1 MTGLAAVSGA
11 VWVAKRQDQ
20 SRRDEVRVALFD
32 RRQKTLELFSGLSGE
47 WWQNARLP
55 EDRQNELRRLVSDI
69 ELLFDEPVHIEAEQL
84 FTDTIF
90 QNMFERHAQMFLETG
105 QEEKWNSMLEAGEQR
120 FKEIA
125 DRLPRLREIL
135 VSSTRVGTVFR

>member
-1 MTGLAAVSGA
+1 
-11 VWVAKRQDQ
+11 
-20 SRRDEVRVALFD
+20 
-32 RRQKTLELFSGLSGE
+32 
-47 WWQNARLP
+47 
-55 EDRQNELRRLVSDI
+55 
-69 ELLFDEPVHIEAEQL
+69 LFDEPVHIDAEKL